1 LDFSQPSRNF
11 RWGMSRKLKLVLYAV
26 CLVGV
31 FVLGP
36 LTMRAYREATKASEH
51 RVQRLERAALTDNT
65 NVVENTNIA
74 DTNVIAAAVPETNT
88 TTTNATDTNAVVA
101 APKDDTAEARAG
113 SSSRGFSRMVTY
125 GLGLLLF
132 FIGLAILIAYDV
144 SQYLGHKAQQV
155 LFNEEGAPKS
165 AEYEQA
171 EELAKDGKYLEAIQ
185 AMRDYLKANPR
196 EQYVAL
202 RIAEIYEE
210 NLFNHLA
217 AALEYEEVLTK
228 QLPAE
233 RWGWAAIHLANL
245 YSGKLNQPD
254 KAIALLR
261 RIDSEY
267 GQTSA
272 AKKARDRLTQIDP
285 DFVPAA
291 TAAFAVSS
299 ESTSASEQSTSNLP
313 PGFRPKS

>member
-1 LDFSQPSRNF
+1 
-11 RWGMSRKLKLVLYAV
+11 MSRKLKLVLYAV

-36 LTMRAYREATKASEH
+36 LTMRAYREATKASEN
-51 RVQRLERAALTDNT
+51 RVQKLEHAAATDNT
-65 NVVENTNIA
+65 NLVENTNIIDTNLA
-74 DTNVIAAAVPETNT
+74 AAVVPDTNTTNVTDTNV
-88 TTTNATDTNAVVA
+88 VVA
-101 APKDDTAEARAG
+101 APKDDTAEALAIAG
-113 SSSRGFSRMVTY
+113 SSGRGFSRMVTY

-132 FIGLAILIAYDV
+132 FIGLAVLIAYDV

-155 LFNEEGAPKS
+155 LFNDEGAPKS
-165 AEYEQA
+165 AEYEHA

-185 AMRDYLKANPR
+185 AMRDYLKDNPR

-272 AKKARDRLTQIDP
+272 AKKARDRLAQIDP
-285 DFVPAA
+285 EFVPAA
-291 TAAFAVSS
+291 TAAYAVSA